1 MKSSLLD
8 RLLAALPDS
17 LTALFFLSVW
27 IRPLDFGH
35 NGVRNG
41 TLIML
46 VEFILVHASGVLGAQ
61 LFNPVSGRGKKILSV
76 LAFGIFYIFFILIVC
91 RIFNVWWPVLAL
103 SWLLVGKFMIAV
115 NSRLPS
121 DERKRRMQSD
131 WGISAMA
138 YLAGVFAA
146 LNLPVPQFGLSPDAI
161 LQMDLLGGSGWV
173 EQPQRVMAF
182 GAFYFTVLAWFKF
195 KQYALPTKTL
205 PKSSPSHGL

>member
-1 MKSSLLD
+1 
-8 RLLAALPDS
+8 
-17 LTALFFLSVW
+17 
-27 IRPLDFGH
+27 
-35 NGVRNG
+35 
-41 TLIML
+41 
-46 VEFILVHASGVLGAQ
+46 
-61 LFNPVSGRGKKILSV
+61 
-76 LAFGIFYIFFILIVC
+76 
-91 RIFNVWWPVLAL
+91 
-103 SWLLVGKFMIAV
+103 MIAV

-182 GAFYFTVLAWFKF
+182 GAFYFTVLAWFKS

>member
-61 LFNPVSGRGKKILSV
+61 LFNPVSGRGKKSCLCSLSE
-76 LAFGIFYIFFILIVC
+76 
-91 RIFNVWWPVLAL
+91 
-103 SWLLVGKFMIAV
+103 S
-115 NSRLPS
+115 S
-121 DERKRRMQSD
+121 
-131 WGISAMA
+131 ISF
-138 YLAGVFAA
+138 LF
-146 LNLPVPQFGLSPDAI
+146 
-161 LQMDLLGGSGWV
+161 
-173 EQPQRVMAF
+173 
-182 GAFYFTVLAWFKF
+182 
-195 KQYALPTKTL
+195 
-205 PKSSPSHGL
+205 